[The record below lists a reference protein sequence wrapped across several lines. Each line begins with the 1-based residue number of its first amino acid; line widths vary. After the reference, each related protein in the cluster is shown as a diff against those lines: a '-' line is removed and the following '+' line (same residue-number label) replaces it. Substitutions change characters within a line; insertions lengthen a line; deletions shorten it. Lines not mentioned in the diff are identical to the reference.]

1 MHRPAA
7 ARAGGVLGFDDNL
20 DPRQVLG
27 QRAATSTPF
36 FRAGV
41 AQRGIGLLL
50 FGLALGDRLFEIFQ
64 RQIELV
70 WIELFRTP
78 AKLHPL
84 QLADQVAQP
93 VVLPGE
99 LVALIRKARL
109 LGLRRVALGPRRQ
122 HQRAQRRNVIGKSLL
137 CRHGGDYRTVPIPG
151 IASTYR

>member
-1 MHRPAA
+1 MTISTRGRCSGSGPRPARRFSE
-7 ARAGGVLGFDDNL
+7 RAW
-20 DPRQVLG
+20 R
-27 QRAATSTPF
+27 S
-36 FRAGV
+36 AGS
-41 AQRGIGLLL
+41 A
-50 FGLALGDRLFEIFQ
+50 FSCSASPCGDRLFEIFQ

-70 WIELFRTP
+70 GIELFRTP
-78 AKLHPL
+78 AELHPL

-109 LGLRRVALGPRRQ
+109 LGPLGIALGPRRQ
-122 HQRAQRRNVIGKSLL
+122 HQRAQRRDVIGKGLL